1 MPDKDRVF
9 LDTNVL
15 IYLANEDSPFH
26 SSTLAKF
33 KEVAVGTE
41 IWISRQVLREYG
53 VVMSRQGFV
62 EKPLSPEDVVMDIR
76 QWSSCRYDDAV

>member
-1 MPDKDRVF
+1 MVQIADLKKLKLSLGCR
-9 LDTNVL
+9 
-15 IYLANEDSPFH
+15 YLMNFTIAFSPFH

-62 EKPLSPEDVVMDIR
+62 CGKAALTRGRCYEH
-76 QWSSCRYDDAV
+76 